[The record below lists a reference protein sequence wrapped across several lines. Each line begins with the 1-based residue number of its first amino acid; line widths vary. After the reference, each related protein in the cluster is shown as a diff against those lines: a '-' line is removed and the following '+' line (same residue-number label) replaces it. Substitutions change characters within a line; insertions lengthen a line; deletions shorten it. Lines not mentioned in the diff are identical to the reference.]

1 MPFIEHLAIA
11 FDLEVAQ
18 MNSRKDSLNAYLFLL
33 PACLLLGV
41 FVLYPLLQLIWV
53 SLNDWNILKD
63 QMTFVG
69 LKNYRE
75 IWREDGFWQALRN
88 TIVYLAVTV
97 PVGMAISLGLALL
110 LNDKVKGVGFFRTA
124 VFTPF
129 VTSTVAAGIIFIWL
143 LDTDT
148 GFVNA
153 ALRTVG
159 VAPINWLQN
168 PKWAMASVIVMTL
181 WKQTGYNMILF
192 LAGLQGIPDMY
203 YEAAAIDGA
212 RRGWQTFRFIT
223 WPLLWPTTFFV
234 LVISIIFAFR
244 SFEQMF
250 VMTRGGPVGSTTTL
264 VYYIFD
270 KAFKFGNMGQAAA
283 VSTLMVLILLLITW
297 LQFRGQKESEI

>member
-1 MPFIEHLAIA
+1 
-11 FDLEVAQ
+11 
-18 MNSRKDSLNAYLFLL
+18 MNKAAEDTRTAYLFLL

-53 SLNDWNILKD
+53 SLNEWNILKD

-88 TIVYLAVTV
+88 TIFYVAVTV
-97 PVGMAISLGLALL
+97 PVGLAISLGLALL

-129 VTSTVAAGIIFIWL
+129 VTSTVAAGIVFIWM
-143 LDTDT
+143 LDFNT
-148 GFVNA
+148 GLANA
-153 ALRTVG
+153 ALRAVG
-159 VAPINWLQN
+159 IAPINWLQDPN
-168 PKWAMASVIVMTL
+168 WAMVSVIAMTL
-181 WKQTGYNMILF
+181 WKQAGYNMILF
-192 LAGLQGIPDMY
+192 LAGLQGIPEMY

-212 RRGWQTFRFIT
+212 RRGWQTFRYIT

-234 LVISIIFAFR
+234 LVISVIFAFR

-250 VMTRGGPVGSTTTL
+250 VMTKGGPVGSTTTL

-270 KAFKFGNMGQAAA
+270 KAFKLGDMGQAAA
-283 VSTLMVLILLLITW
+283 VSTLMVLIVLAITW
-297 LQFRGQKESEI
+297 LQFRGQKAEEV

>member
-1 MPFIEHLAIA
+1 
-11 FDLEVAQ
+11 
-18 MNSRKDSLNAYLFLL
+18 MNTQKDNLTAYLFLL

-41 FVLYPLLQLIWV
+41 FVIYPLLQLLWV
-53 SLNDWNILKD
+53 SLNEWNILKD

-69 LKNYRE
+69 LENYRAILSE
-75 IWREDGFWQALRN
+75 EGFRQALWN
-88 TIVYLAVTV
+88 TLLYVAVTV

-110 LNDKVKGVGFFRTA
+110 LNEKVKGVGFFRTA

-129 VTSTVAAGIIFIWL
+129 VTSTVAAGVIFIWL
-143 LDTDT
+143 LDADR
-148 GFVNA
+148 GLVNA
-153 ALRTVG
+153 VLDWIGIDRV
-159 VAPINWLQN
+159 NFLQSER
-168 PKWAMASVIVMTL
+168 WAMPAVILMTL
-181 WKQTGYNMILF
+181 WKQAGYNMILF
-192 LAGLQGIPDMY
+192 LAGLQGIPEMY
-203 YEAAAIDGA
+203 YEAASIDGA
-212 RRGWQTFRFIT
+212 KRGWQSFRHIT

-283 VSTLMVLILLLITW
+283 VSTLMVAIVLVITW
-297 LQFRGQKESEI
+297 LQFRGQKDTEI

>member
-1 MPFIEHLAIA
+1 MTKATRDTIT
-11 FDLEVAQ
+11 
-18 MNSRKDSLNAYLFLL
+18 AYLFLL
-33 PACLLLGV
+33 PALLVLGV
-41 FVLYPLLQLIWV
+41 FVLYPLLQLFWV
-53 SLNDWNILKD
+53 SLNEWNILKD
-63 QMTFVG
+63 QMTYAG
-69 LKNYRE
+69 LENYRS
-75 IWREDGFWQALRN
+75 IWKEEGFWQAVRN
-88 TIVYLAVTV
+88 TFLYVAITV
-97 PVGMAISLGLALL
+97 PVGMAVSLGLALL
-110 LNDKVKGVGFFRTA
+110 LNEKLRGAGLFRTA

-129 VTSTVAAGIIFIWL
+129 VTSTVAAGVIFIWL
-143 LDTDT
+143 LDLDR
-148 GFVNA
+148 GLVNA
-153 ALRTVG
+153 FLESIGVG
-159 VAPINWLQN
+159 RINFLQSET
-168 PKWAMASVIVMTL
+168 WAMPAVIVMTI
-181 WKQTGYNMILF
+181 WKQAGYNMILF

-212 RRGWQTFRFIT
+212 RRGWQTFRHIT

-283 VSTLMVLILLLITW
+283 VSVLMVLVVLLITW

>member
-1 MPFIEHLAIA
+1 MK
-11 FDLEVAQ
+11 
-18 MNSRKDSLNAYLFLL
+18 MNARKDNLTAYLFLL

-41 FVLYPLLQLIWV
+41 FVFYPLLQLIFV

-69 LKNYRE
+69 LKNYRAILQE
-75 IWREDGFWQALRN
+75 ESFRQALVN
-88 TIVYLAVTV
+88 TFYFVAVTV
-97 PVGMAISLGLALL
+97 PVGMTISLGLALL
-110 LNDKVKGVGFFRTA
+110 LSDKLKGAGLFRTA

-129 VTSTVAAGIIFIWL
+129 VTSTVAAGVIFIWL
-143 LDTDT
+143 MDYDRGL
-148 GFVNA
+148 VNA
-153 ALRTVG
+153 ALETVG
-159 VAPINWLQN
+159 AGRINFLQSDR
-168 PKWAMASVIVMTL
+168 WAMPAVIVMTI
-181 WKQTGYNMILF
+181 WKQAGYNMILF
-192 LAGLQGIPDMY
+192 LAGLQGIPEMY

-212 RRGWQTFRFIT
+212 KRGWQTFRHIT

-283 VSTLMVLILLLITW
+283 VSTLMVVIVLLITW
-297 LQFRGQKESEI
+297 AQFRGQKESEI